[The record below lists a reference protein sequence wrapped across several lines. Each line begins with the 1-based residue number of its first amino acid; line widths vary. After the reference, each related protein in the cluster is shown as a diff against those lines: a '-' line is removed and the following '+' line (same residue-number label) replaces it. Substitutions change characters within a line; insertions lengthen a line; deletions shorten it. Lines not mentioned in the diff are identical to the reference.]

1 MEAPEMCP
9 QTDALWMAYAMAQEY
24 GSDERKIAEQREL
37 CEKLEGLTQ

>member
-24 GSDERKIAEQREL
+24 GSDERKIAAQREL